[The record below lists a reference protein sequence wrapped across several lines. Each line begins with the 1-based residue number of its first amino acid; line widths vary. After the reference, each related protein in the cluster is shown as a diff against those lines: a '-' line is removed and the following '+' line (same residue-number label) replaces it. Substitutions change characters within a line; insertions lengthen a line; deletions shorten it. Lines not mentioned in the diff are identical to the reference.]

1 MRWPLRGGRERV
13 DGSAATVHPS
23 ETSTPLGM
31 NTGELTLPC
40 SEARV
45 KCIVVEGLI
54 ITDTE
59 APADTETER
68 CPITSAIRFGSAMAP
83 GRELLR
89 TWRVAV
95 EEARRRGGE
104 EARRRGGEEARDC
117 RASEGQ
123 SSHTFR
129 ALAFVVTRLA
139 HVPQ

>member
-1 MRWPLRGGRERV
+1 M

-68 CPITSAIRFGSAMAP
+68 CPITSAIRFGSAMAA
-83 GRELLR
+83 GEG
-89 TWRVAV
+89 AV
-95 EEARRRGGE
+95 GDVEGGGGE
-104 EARRRGGEEARDC
+104 EARRR
-117 RASEGQ
+117 

>member
-1 MRWPLRGGRERV
+1 
-13 DGSAATVHPS
+13 
-23 ETSTPLGM
+23 M

-83 GRELLR
+83 GKELLR
-89 TWRVAV
+89 TLRVAV
-95 EEARRRGGE
+95 EEARRAE
-104 EARRRGGEEARDC
+104 PP
-117 RASEGQ
+117 RAHIYISCSCVRCDTPGSRTPINSE
-123 SSHTFR
+123 
-129 ALAFVVTRLA
+129 
-139 HVPQ
+139 